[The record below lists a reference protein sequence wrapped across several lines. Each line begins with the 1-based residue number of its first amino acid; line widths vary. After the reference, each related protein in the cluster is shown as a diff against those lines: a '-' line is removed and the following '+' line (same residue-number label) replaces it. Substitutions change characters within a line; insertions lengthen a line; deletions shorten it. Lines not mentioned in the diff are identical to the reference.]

1 MLVISR
7 KQNEA
12 IVVNGNI
19 EIEVVE
25 IRGDKVRIGIR
36 VPAEMAVHRRE
47 VFEALQRMDDVPARG
62 SVDAARP
69 QVTSPPESIPL
80 APRHAQLLDRLRD
93 QLRPAGDEGPSRELV
108 LEVILD
114 AVIENE
120 STLAA
125 ATDLTSLE
133 TLVRDGRGIRH
144 KPAPAG
150 EGSKAPGAI
159 G

>member
-36 VPAEMAVHRRE
+36 VPPEMAVHRRE
-47 VFEALQRMDDVPARG
+47 VFEALQRMDDAPARAG
-62 SVDAARP
+62 ADSVRPQAAR
-69 QVTSPPESIPL
+69 PPESIRL

-93 QLRPAGDEGPSRELV
+93 QLRPAGDEGPGRELV

-120 STLAA
+120 STLTA

-133 TLVRDGRGIRH
+133 TLVRDGRGVKP
-144 KPAPAG
+144 KPAPAD
-150 EGSKAPGAI
+150 EGSTAPGAI